1 MKLSVSSHI
10 IRRWADGSPVDF
22 QEVAAFAGEAGFEA
36 FDMSLSSAFFARADW
51 LREADRRCELA
62 DKAGVPVRTVHL
74 PFDYPRAEDSQEWA
88 RFNQATFQ
96 AIDLAARI
104 GVSCAAIH
112 PRSYMISDYDAE
124 EEYKATYAFLL
135 PFCEYAHKA
144 GVKLGIEIMRGAG
157 RSAPAR
163 IRRFGTSVEDL
174 IHLADELDEGICWD
188 TGHAHISMQD
198 QYKSLIK
205 IGKRL
210 RLLHVN
216 DNFAEDD
223 VHLPPFVGN
232 VDWNGFIRGL
242 KEVGYQGDMNLEV
255 TCKQMPVSLWKPYAQ
270 VIAQAGRTLIEL
282 FEQA

>member
-10 IRRWADGSPVDF
+10 IRRWADGSLVDF

-36 FDMSLSSAFFARADW
+36 FDMSLSGAFFARADW

-124 EEYKATYAFLL
+124 EEYKAAYAFLL